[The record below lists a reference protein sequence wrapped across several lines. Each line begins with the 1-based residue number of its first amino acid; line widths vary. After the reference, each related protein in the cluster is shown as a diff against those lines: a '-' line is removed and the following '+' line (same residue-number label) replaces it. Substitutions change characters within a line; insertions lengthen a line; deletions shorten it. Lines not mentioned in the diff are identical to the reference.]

1 MPLTKESL
9 INDFQDCFEGLGTF
23 NMKPYHIAL
32 DPKAQPVVHAPR
44 AVPVHL
50 HKMFKDELDQMIEH
64 GVSVKEPTEWV
75 NSIVLRN
82 TTNEDGVV
90 RATHL
95 LVIEHSTI
103 RCDIKILT
111 LTTL

>member
-1 MPLTKESL
+1 MPVTKESP
-9 INDFQDCFEGLGTF
+9 IYDFQDCFEGLGIF
-23 NMKPYHIAL
+23 NTKAYHIMF
-32 DPKAQPVVHAPR
+32 DPKAEPVAHAPL
-44 AVPVHL
+44 AVQVHL